1 MIAQYRSLT
10 LLQLA
15 LLCLVITGCG
25 DGLKRVNIKG
35 SITCD
40 GKPVDNATVQLIPR
54 DGTPGEGAIGQS
66 DSTGVFSVISSRN
79 QDAGL
84 PPGNYTVRISRLV
97 NIDGKVLPSEA
108 TEAEYPDSF
117 ESIPSPFC
125 STASSLT
132 LKVSDQGGDV
142 KLDLPGKLLTKKK

>member
-1 MIAQYRSLT
+1 MMNLVNRGLAIVLVC
-10 LLQLA
+10 LLG
-15 LLCLVITGCG
+15 CIVGCG

-35 SITCD
+35 SIICD

-66 DSTGVFSVISSRN
+66 DSSGTFSVISSRD
-79 QDAGL
+79 QDVGL
-84 PPGNYTVRISRLV
+84 PPGNYTVRVSRLV
-97 NIDGKVLPSEA
+97 NIDGKVLPAEA

-125 STASSLT
+125 SMASNIE
-132 LKVSDQGGDV
+132 LKVSNQGGDV
-142 KLDLPGKLLTKKK
+142 KLEIPGKLLTKKK